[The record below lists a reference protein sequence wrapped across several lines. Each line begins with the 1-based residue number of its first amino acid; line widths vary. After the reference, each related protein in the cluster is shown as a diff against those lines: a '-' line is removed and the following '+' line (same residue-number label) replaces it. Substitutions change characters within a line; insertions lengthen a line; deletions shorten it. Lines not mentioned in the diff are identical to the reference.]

1 MKLSIKTALLV
12 FTLFFVS
19 VQLFAQDT
27 FDLKF
32 KFEKGKTYFY
42 RTSMTMDQTQNMMGQ
57 EMSTNTESKTKVRFD
72 VTDVTPTQ
80 IELVTSIDSLYSKTG
95 NPMGGEDIVSNG
107 EGIVGKK
114 TKMVYDVYGKK
125 IKKIEVDAIQ
135 AAGNA
140 GLSGGNTSSLM
151 YQLAEKPVKI
161 GDTWAV
167 SNQDTIKVGEDG
179 KMITKADVTYKVD
192 SKESGS
198 DLVKVTFT
206 GTTKVE
212 GAMSQGGFNIV
223 LEGTGKT
230 TGSFL
235 FDVVKGVMTTSD
247 NVVNMDMTAAI
258 PDQSITIPITQKM
271 QSKTVLSD
279 K

>member
-1 MKLSIKTALLV
+1 
-12 FTLFFVS
+12 
-19 VQLFAQDT
+19 
-27 FDLKF
+27 
-32 KFEKGKTYFY
+32 
-42 RTSMTMDQTQNMMGQ
+42 
-57 EMSTNTESKTKVRFD
+57 
-72 VTDVTPTQ
+72 
-80 IELVTSIDSLYSKTG
+80 
-95 NPMGGEDIVSNG
+95 
-107 EGIVGKK
+107 
-114 TKMVYDVYGKK
+114 MVYDVYGKK

>member
-1 MKLSIKTALLV
+1 MKLSIKTALMV
-12 FTLFFVS
+12 FTLLFVS

-258 PDQSITIPITQKM
+258 PDQSITIPITQNMK
-271 QSKTVLSD
+271 SKTVLTD